1 MANKINKI
9 LINNIASS
17 NFVPNKLR
25 IKIYNFCGMN
35 VQAKAFWPGS
45 NFSGVNLKV
54 GKGTWIN
61 SKCTFDNDIASI
73 TIGKNC
79 GIGMEVLFCTSSHEI
94 GDEDKRGG
102 ENIKLP
108 IVVGDGCWIGA
119 RTTILPGIEIGK
131 GCVIAAGAVVTKN
144 CEPNGLYVG
153 TPARRIKELNDEK
166 KIGGI
171 KFGTER

>member
-17 NFVPNKLR
+17 NFTPNKLR

-73 TIGKNC
+73 TIGQNC
-79 GIGMEVLFCTSSHEI
+79 GIGMEVLFCTSSHAI
-94 GDEDKRGG
+94 GDGDKRGG
-102 ENIKLP
+102 ENIKQP
-108 IVVGDGCWIGA
+108 IVVEDGCWIGA
-119 RTTILPGIEIGK
+119 RATILPGVHIEK
-131 GCVIAAGAVVTKN
+131 GCVIAAGSVVAKD
-144 CEPNGLYVG
+144 CAANGLYAGV
-153 TPARRIKELNDEK
+153 PAQRIRDLED
-166 KIGGI
+166 
-171 KFGTER
+171 